1 MTHFRAR
8 MTGAV
13 YLLYFV
19 TVIFAASLI
28 GRVPVAYSDAANLVA
43 NALYVAVTILLY
55 DIFKAVNRNVAILA
69 VVISVAGCVVQSLS
83 LFHLTA
89 PQSSLPI
96 FGCFNLA
103 IGYLILRSTFL
114 PRVLGALM
122 VLSGLAWLTALS
134 AELVR
139 HIGTYVEI
147 VGIVAEACLML
158 WLLLMGV
165 NVQRWNEQ
173 AATATR

>member
-1 MTHFRAR
+1 MTRFRAR
-8 MTGAV
+8 TTGAV
-13 YLLYFV
+13 YLLYFI
-19 TVIFAASLI
+19 TAIFATSLI

-55 DIFKAVNRNVAILA
+55 NIFKAVNRNLAVFA

-83 LFHLTA
+83 LFHLTP

-114 PRVLGALM
+114 PRTLDQMSVA
-122 VLSGLAWLTALS
+122 AWPSTP
-134 AELVR
+134 
-139 HIGTYVEI
+139 
-147 VGIVAEACLML
+147 
-158 WLLLMGV
+158 
-165 NVQRWNEQ
+165 
-173 AATATR
+173 

>member
-1 MTHFRAR
+1 LTRFKAR

-13 YLLYFV
+13 YLLYFI
-19 TVIFAASLI
+19 TAIFAASLI
-28 GRVPVAYSDAANLVA
+28 GRVPVAYSNAGNLVA

-55 DIFKAVNRNVAILA
+55 NVFKAVNRNLA
-69 VVISVAGCVVQSLS
+69 VFAAVICVAGCVVQSLS
-83 LFHLTA
+83 LFHLTP

-114 PRVLGALM
+114 PRVLGVLM
-122 VLSGLAWLTALS
+122 VLSGLAWLTVLS
-134 AELVR
+134 AALVR